1 MKINRKLQLVTE
13 EGQVL
18 HHLEPYI
25 AGLLVGTG
33 AMLFVLWG
41 FGLLQ

>member
-1 MKINRKLQLVTE
+1 MKINRKLQLMTE

-18 HHLEPYI
+18 HELEPYI

-33 AMLFVLWG
+33 AILFVLWG
-41 FGLLQ
+41 FGLI